1 MFGCWGSRFLPSTQF
16 IGTPGKASSVCL
28 CAVNYQRSVWGGF
41 GPRNRGNHTK
51 FVKRH
56 FIRNSSDGSTGIYSL
71 FSFHKQLRPA
81 RHKNTWCLP
90 ALERSLG
97 IAAYNRT
104 DFRFTRTGWNGI
116 DLLGR
121 HYFRFLYLAPPR
133 ESKGYCSCR
142 APPAPARAGSQ
153 LVPSNVSV
161 VVSPVVHLC
170 GYLSVCI
177 GVCNNKTTQPK
188 QPKYQQ
194 KCAKTMNFVVQI
206 VHQIVH
212 NNIILAQNNVNNHPN
227 CTK

>member
-1 MFGCWGSRFLPSTQF
+1 MHVWMLRQPLPTIHPIHWYSWEG
-16 IGTPGKASSVCL
+16 IIRLLVCREL
-28 CAVNYQRSVWGGF
+28 SEVGF

-90 ALERSLG
+90 VLERSLG

-104 DFRFTRTGWNGI
+104 DFRFARTGWNGI

-177 GVCNNKTTQPK
+177 GVCNNKQPNRNNPNINK
-188 QPKYQQ
+188 NVQ
-194 KCAKTMNFVVQI
+194 KLW
-206 VHQIVH
+206 
-212 NNIILAQNNVNNHPN
+212 ILSCKL
-227 CTK
+227 CTKLYIIT